1 MSKPSNPASVSKP
14 KPGTELLTPQFKVPR
29 SCTSASSPP
38 PPSPSPPVSAAS
50 SSSSPSAPPLS
61 SSSLQ
66 AAPSRPAT
74 ARNQAS
80 VNARPRRNMGLP
92 LVGSHGKPATR
103 PPQTSQPA
111 AQLVVSDR
119 DPSPRT
125 EPWISCGNRAVEHLG
140 DECGDRAALGPRE
153 RDVAEQRVALERLDH
168 GDDAVVPAHAQ
179 VVALGDVVREHDPA
193 ALAHSAERGEQHG
206 PLEVL
211 RLVDDHEAVG
221 QAAAANVGERQ
232 HLEQP
237 SAEHLVDD
245 L

>member
-14 KPGTELLTPQFKVPR
+14 NPGTELLTPQFNMPR

-66 AAPSRPAT
+66 AAPSRAAT

-92 LVGSHGKPATR
+92 LVGSQASRRH

-111 AQLVVSDR
+111 AQ
-119 DPSPRT
+119 
-125 EPWISCGNRAVEHLG
+125 
-140 DECGDRAALGPRE
+140 
-153 RDVAEQRVALERLDH
+153 
-168 GDDAVVPAHAQ
+168 
-179 VVALGDVVREHDPA
+179 
-193 ALAHSAERGEQHG
+193 
-206 PLEVL
+206 
-211 RLVDDHEAVG
+211 
-221 QAAAANVGERQ
+221 
-232 HLEQP
+232 
-237 SAEHLVDD
+237 
-245 L
+245 